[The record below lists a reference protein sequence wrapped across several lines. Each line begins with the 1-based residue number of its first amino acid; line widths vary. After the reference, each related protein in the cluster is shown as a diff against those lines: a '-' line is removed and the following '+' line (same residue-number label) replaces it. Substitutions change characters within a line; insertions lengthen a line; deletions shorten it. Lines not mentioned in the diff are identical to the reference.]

1 MIRHNKKS
9 CPLGRIFCIF
19 PMWEDITATPP
30 PNFLYLSLMSMKSYF
45 RVLLTIVAVAVGS
58 LQIALAQTNTFEV
71 RVANRPVGTIEANRK
86 LSGISKSIV
95 IKTRI
100 QVMLSKV
107 NSDITNEYNNN
118 ILTQAKASRSK
129 SGEEKQTTTSR
140 NGKDYTIVMNGE
152 KSMLEEPEII
162 ACVAD
167 LYFAEPKQ
175 VQRVFSETL
184 GRFLP
189 VKSLGGGLYELSL
202 PEGKKNV
209 YKYENGVLVQVEVN
223 HSIGKA
229 VFVKI
234 S

>member
-1 MIRHNKKS
+1 
-9 CPLGRIFCIF
+9 
-19 PMWEDITATPP
+19 
-30 PNFLYLSLMSMKSYF
+30 MSMKSYF

-86 LSGISKSIV
+86 LSGPSKSIV

-107 NSDITNEYNNN
+107 NSDIINEYNNN
-118 ILTQAKASRSK
+118 ILTQAMSSRISGK
-129 SGEEKQTTTSR
+129 SGEDKQTTTKR
-140 NGKDYTIVMNGE
+140 NGKEYTIVVNGE
-152 KSMLEEPEII
+152 KSVLEEPEIVS
-162 ACVAD
+162 CVAD

-175 VQRVFSETL
+175 VHRVFSETL

-189 VKSLGGGLYELSL
+189 VRSLGGGSYELSL
-202 PEGKKNV
+202 PEGRKNV

-223 HSIGKA
+223 HTFGKA
-229 VFVKI
+229 VFVKV